1 MAERRKK
8 ASMSNRIGMIV
19 ILVVVA
25 VLISVML
32 MQSRG
37 LKKKIT
43 AYQASNQILEEQ
55 IRVEEDRAEDLK
67 ALPEYVNSDEFVEK
81 TAREKFGLVYEDEI
95 IYQADDGK

>member
-8 ASMSNRIGMIV
+8 ASISNRIGMIV
-19 ILVVVA
+19 IAVVVA

-43 AYQASNQILEEQ
+43 AYQVSNQALEEQ
-55 IRVEEDRAEDLK
+55 IRVEEDRAEGLK
-67 ALPEYVNSDEFVEK
+67 TLPEYVNSDEFVEK

>member
-43 AYQASNQILEEQ
+43 AYKASNQILEEQ